1 MIICIA
7 WYLLKYI
14 ILQYTIANIMK
25 IENTTAQMRK
35 GVLEFCILSILKNG
49 EAYPSDILARL
60 KQANLIVV
68 EGTLYPLLT
77 RLKNSDLLTYRWEE
91 SKSGPPRKY
100 YALTEAGEAFLK
112 NLETAW
118 KDLVKAVKLTTKKS

>member
-1 MIICIA
+1 
-7 WYLLKYI
+7 
-14 ILQYTIANIMK
+14 MK

-49 EAYPSDILARL
+49 EAYPSDILSRL
-60 KQANLIVV
+60 KKAKLIVV

-77 RLKNSDLLTYRWEE
+77 RLKNAEYLTYRWEE

-100 YALTEAGEAFLK
+100 YSVTAKGIVFLSE
-112 NLETAW
+112 LDESW
-118 KDLVKAVKLTTKKS
+118 KDLVKAVRLTTKKM